1 MLSMWKEINP
11 PVSEEDLTGKLF
23 GAIYEV
29 PGKKK
34 KAKLFVGRCTRR
46 FLKDADGPT
55 DGLELH
61 CLDLA
66 IGSPIILNERPP
78 HLERDLGFFPTYNII
93 AGPLNAKHTSG
104 TKWEIPE
111 YPNVV
116 KTYNMAVKLDWEE
129 THSSIYS

>member
-11 PVSEEDLTGKLF
+11 PVSEEDLTGKFF

-29 PGKKK
+29 PSKKK
-34 KAKLFVGRCTRR
+34 KTKLFVGRCTRR

-93 AGPLNAKHTSG
+93 AGPLNAKYISG
-104 TKWEIPE
+104 AKWEIPE

-116 KTYNMAVKLDWEE
+116 KTYNAVVKLDREE